1 MKQGFSLKLLLVGA
15 FMSIATFLMAQDLTK
30 DYWYPVIVK
39 GKMGYIDKNGKLRI
53 NAEVERP
60 PSYSMDNIH
69 TDFIVVGTT
78 KKVLYNRQAKIVIDK
93 YYSDIMIDETNKL
106 IKVSALSD
114 NSFSMLSAKKGW
126 YDFSGKE
133 VIPVAYDTQILFGG
147 YTFHEGLWCFEK
159 EGKQGFMDTKGNIV
173 IQPQFETATD
183 FKNGLA
189 AARKSASDGY
199 GYINMKGEFVIKPQ
213 FYSTGDFDESGYALV
228 YINKT
233 DKTQSII
240 NKNGKILVKNIPYQA
255 MSDGISSASFQKG
268 LVPIY
273 DTVQKKYGYMDY
285 TGKTVIPIQFV
296 TAEEFSKSGYAWV
309 NMGGQIEGKGLFA
322 KTLGGKWALIDNKG
336 NQVIPYFRAEQVGR
350 FEEDLAVVKMNGLW
364 GFMNLKGEIVIEPQW
379 KERPGNFDGGLAR
392 ITEKS
397 KTAKEGT
404 FSSFVAVGYIN
415 KAGQFIWPI
424 QE

>member
-1 MKQGFSLKLLLVGA
+1 MKQGFSLKLLFALA
-15 FMSIATFLMAQDLTK
+15 LMAMGQLLLAQDLTK

-39 GKMGYIDKNGKLRI
+39 GKMGYIDKTGKLKI
-53 NAEVERP
+53 NAAVERP
-60 PSYSMDNIH
+60 PSYSMENVH
-69 TDFIVVGTT
+69 TDFIIVGNT

-93 YYSDIMIDETNKL
+93 YYSDIMIDEDSKL

-114 NSFSMLSAKKGW
+114 NSFSMLSSKKGW
-126 YDFSGKE
+126 YDYSGKE
-133 VIPVAYDTQILFGG
+133 VIPVAYETQILFGG
-147 YTFHEGLWCFEK
+147 YMFHEGLWCFEK
-159 EGKQGFMDTKGNIV
+159 EGKQGFMDKKGNIV

-183 FKNGLA
+183 FTNGLA
-189 AARKSASDGY
+189 AARKSDATAY
-199 GYINMKGEFVIKPQ
+199 GYINQKGEFAIKPQ
-213 FYSTGDFDESGYALV
+213 FYATGDFDEAGYALV
-228 YINKT
+228 YINKN

-255 MSDGISSASFQKG
+255 KADGISSAVFKKG

-273 DTVQKKYGYMDY
+273 DTIQKKYGYMDY
-285 TGKTVIPIQFV
+285 AGKTVIPIQFAM
-296 TAEEFSKSGYAWV
+296 AEEFEKSGTAWV
-309 NMGGQIEGKGLFA
+309 NLGGQVDGKGLFA
-322 KTLGGKWALIDNKG
+322 KTLGGKWALIDTKG

-350 FEEDLAVVKMNGLW
+350 FVEDLAAVKMNGLW

-397 KTAKEGT
+397 ATAKEGT
-404 FSSFVAVGYIN
+404 FSQYMAVGYIN
-415 KAGQFIWPI
+415 KAGQFIWPV